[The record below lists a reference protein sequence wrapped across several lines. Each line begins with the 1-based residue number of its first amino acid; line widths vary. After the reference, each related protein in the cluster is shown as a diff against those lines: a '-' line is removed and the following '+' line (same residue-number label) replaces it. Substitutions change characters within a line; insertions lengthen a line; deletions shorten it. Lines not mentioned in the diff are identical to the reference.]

1 MITYDE
7 YEALCVEFLSP
18 KKAHLKHKV
27 GAIAYQTQGKGIV
40 SVETCNFTDYSDARA
55 FCLLIESNNQ

>member
-27 GAIAYQTQGKGIV
+27 GAIAYQTQGL
-40 SVETCNFTDYSDARA
+40 S
-55 FCLLIESNNQ
+55 LIHI